1 MVKKD
6 TKILKDI
13 SLESQIHDE
22 KFVTLTEDFRE
33 YTERLKAK
41 FDNFDKENPDE
52 KKQINFLEKEKN
64 AAFKKFDLHFNK
76 VWETVSGFDSDKHSL
91 YKKYYINKLCYLY
104 GGPIE
109 LNRHVYTKPLGYAGD
124 YIAMN
129 YTYDYN
135 YDNGKYL
142 GESSFQKLINN
153 YTSSTPIWR
162 SNTIRKDFLK
172 NKILEIINSKDQP
185 KIASIGSGPVREL
198 LELLSENKIKKHTNF
213 LCLDFEK
220 RAINYVKNEIKKI
233 DEKNKNNLYIEY
245 THKNIIKLIKDKEIN
260 KKFDLIYVS
269 GVFDYLSDRICLRM
283 AKKLFDLLAI
293 NGILI
298 ICNAS
303 LENATYRGY
312 YEFLGDWV
320 MIYRTKEEMLAWTK
334 SIENIADIKFEEPNS
349 FSKYWF
355 LSIKKLGQETL

>member
-135 YDNGKYL
+135 YENGKYL

-172 NKILEIINSKDQP
+172 NKYMLKSYQKISIIIIGVILLIVAQIFINVVILERQKLWITPIVFYFLYFTWLTIS
-185 KIASIGSGPVREL
+185 S
-198 LELLSENKIKKHTNF
+198 NKF
-213 LCLDFEK
+213 F
-220 RAINYVKNEIKKI
+220 
-233 DEKNKNNLYIEY
+233 
-245 THKNIIKLIKDKEIN
+245 KE
-260 KKFDLIYVS
+260 
-269 GVFDYLSDRICLRM
+269 
-283 AKKLFDLLAI
+283 
-293 NGILI
+293 
-298 ICNAS
+298 
-303 LENATYRGY
+303 
-312 YEFLGDWV
+312 
-320 MIYRTKEEMLAWTK
+320 
-334 SIENIADIKFEEPNS
+334 
-349 FSKYWF
+349 
-355 LSIKKLGQETL
+355 